1 MLLINTIIDLII
13 KKKDIS
19 CNNLDIFHLQTV
31 GYKSDIKI
39 YNECI
44 VDNEFTD
51 EKQIIENAYIL
62 AKNIK
67 NKLIYLVNFRKWNK
81 SINYKIDTDLY
92 LNKLTEFHNK
102 YKITLL
108 ENNTRY
114 EFRLSDLVNY
124 WIESL
129 NNNQGLFSKPLLLK
143 NPHTNLIFSKHNLY
157 NIYFKLLDTGFIIPI
172 IITNFFYSNMN
183 EKKFSYDY
191 YHLLKGNTI
200 TNFIKSNLL
209 YEQWEQIL
217 NMLHDFRKDIDYITF
232 TNTISYTTKRNIW
245 KKLKIIIIQYLNYK
259 YSCNPILSRDSKKKT
274 KKMLKAYIENNPNFG
289 YTRYIE
295 VMRYVPYNERIRIAP
310 TPSTSPS
317 HPPRPPPP
325 IPPPPPPP
333 PPPTPPAL
341 VIPTN
346 PFAPSVQLRRTP
358 TNIQTRSINMG
369 RTLSLFG
376 I

>member
-1 MLLINTIIDLII
+1 MLVINTIIDFVI
-13 KKKDIS
+13 KKNKLQY
-19 CNNLDIFHLQTV
+19 NNIDIFHLQTV

-39 YNECI
+39 YKECI
-44 VDNEFTD
+44 IDNNYCD
-51 EKQIIENAYIL
+51 DQKNIIKNSYIT

-67 NKLIYLVNFRKWNK
+67 NKLIYLVKIWKWKK
-81 SINYKIDTDLY
+81 SIKYNIDTDLY
-92 LNKLTEFHNK
+92 LNKLDIFSKK

-143 NPHTNLIFSKHNLY
+143 NPHTNLIFSRYNLY
-157 NIYFKLLDTGFIIPI
+157 NIYFKLLDSGFIIPI

-191 YHLLKGNTI
+191 YHILKENTI
-200 TNFIKSNLL
+200 YNFIESNLI
-209 YEQWEQIL
+209 YEQWEQLL

-232 TNTISYTTKRNIW
+232 TNTISYTTKKNIW
-245 KKLKIIIIQYLNYK
+245 KKIKNIITHYLNYK
-259 YSCNPILSRDSKKKT
+259 YSCNPLLSRDSKKKT
-274 KKMLKAYIENNPNFG
+274 KIMLKEYIENNPDFG

-295 VMRYVPYNERIRIAP
+295 VMRYVPYNERRTRTIQ
-310 TPSTSPS
+310 
-317 HPPRPPPP
+317 
-325 IPPPPPPP
+325 PPPPPPP
-333 PPPTPPAL
+333 PPPTSPTPPPRPPTPPPIQPRL

-346 PFAPSVQLRRTP
+346 PFTPSIQLSRTP
-358 TNIQTRSINMG
+358 TNIQNRSRHLG

-376 I
+376 R